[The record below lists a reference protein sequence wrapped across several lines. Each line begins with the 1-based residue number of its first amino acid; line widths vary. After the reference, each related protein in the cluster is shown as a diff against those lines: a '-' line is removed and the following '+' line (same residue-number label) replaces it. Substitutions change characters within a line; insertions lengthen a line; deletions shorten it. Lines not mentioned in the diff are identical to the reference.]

1 MADEVLELS
10 WLLAK
15 EDGSDEQLA
24 VSPYKAYFCL
34 KWGGEIIDQRE
45 FTKAELKKE
54 VDRLHA
60 TGERPVEYEQALKEL
75 SSVG

>member
-1 MADEVLELS
+1 MADELLELS

-15 EDGSDEQLA
+15 EDGADDHD

-45 FTKAELKKE
+45 FTKAELKQE
-54 VDRLHA
+54 IDRLHK
-60 TGERPVEYEQALKEL
+60 TGERPVEYEQAFKEL
-75 SSVG
+75 SSVA